1 MTEETKKALWEALEA
16 RKKRPPGELF
26 KELVARGVIDEKG
39 KVLLPSRS
47 PWNPAWGPEP
57 DWNADDPTS

>member
-1 MTEETKKALWEALEA
+1 MTEEARRALWAALEEE
-16 RKKRPPGELF
+16 RKRPPGELF
-26 KELVARGVIDEKG
+26 KEMVADGVIDENG

-57 DWNADDPTS
+57 DWDDESPQS